1 MKWHLW
7 LIMVMALGCSTV
19 KSTPAVDTKA
29 QDVAFEVALKASVES
44 SHKEEMEALT
54 AQAEIL
60 ARIEESVASLK
71 PSGTPV
77 EASETESGT
86 ETLETDETT
95 PSKAL
100 EPLVTEESPPETNEP
115 PVKVVKTVEL
125 KWPSSLRV
133 VYWYGTPCRH
143 CETMTEIID
152 LLKDATV
159 GLREIEV
166 YHVDDEGS
174 TIFSEEA
181 VKYNV
186 RRAPTLDICKG
197 STVVKR
203 FDGVCTIDDIAEFLE
218 EYKMDS
224 IVSSCSPSK
233 TESASPYSGV
243 VRNPGPRW
251 NWNGQWDVSNDYA
264 ESHLLHSHGIQASG
278 LSMSEM
284 TALHDNAHNGTSST
298 VTYSSPVRTTSNVR
312 YSTSSRRGGGR
323 FFGVFRSRSCPGGNC
338 P

>member
-1 MKWHLW
+1 MKWYLW
-7 LIMVMALGCSTV
+7 LIMLTLVGCSTV
-19 KSTPAVDTKA
+19 KSTPTVDTKA
-29 QDVAFEVALKASVES
+29 QDVAFEVALKASVEA

-54 AQAEIL
+54 AQAEVL

-71 PSGTPV
+71 PSSTPV
-77 EASETESGT
+77 EASETESGR

-95 PSKAL
+95 PNKAL
-100 EPLVTEESPPETNEP
+100 EPLEVTESEPETSEP
-115 PVKVVKTVEL
+115 PVKIVKTVEL

-133 VYWYGTPCRH
+133 VYWYGTPCPL
-143 CETMTEIID
+143 CETMTPVLD
-152 LLKDATV
+152 LLKDADV
-159 GLREIEV
+159 ELREIEV
-166 YHVDDEGS
+166 FHVDDEGS
-174 TIFSEEA
+174 TVFSEDA
-181 VKYNV
+181 VKFNV

-203 FDGVCTIDDIAEFLE
+203 FDGVCTIEDIADFLE

-233 TESASPYSGV
+233 TESVSPYSSI

-251 NWNGQWDVSNDYA
+251 NWNGDWNPSEEYA
-264 ESHLLHSHGIQASG
+264 QNHLLEAHGIDASG
-278 LSMSEM
+278 LSLSEM
-284 TALHDNAHNGTSST
+284 EALHDNAHNGTLNT

-312 YSTSSRRGGGR
+312 YSTSKNGNR